1 MTEIQKLKR
10 KNKKCFG
17 NLVIRILDLFRI
29 SIFEFR
35 IFGLRYGSEALL
47 KVKNIET
54 LYGLIMAIRGV
65 SLEVQEGQIAAILGA
80 NGAGKTT
87 ILKTIM
93 GLLEDQPDKGTIE
106 FLGKRIDGKD
116 AEEIVHLGISYVPE
130 GREVFPELSVDENL
144 RMGAYIRKDKKSV
157 KEDYNRVIGHF
168 PVLSQRKNQWAG
180 TLSGGEQQM
189 LAMGRA
195 LMTKPKLLMLDEPSL
210 GLSPLLV
217 QEIFRII
224 KTFKGEGTTVLLVE
238 QNAKMALKISDYGFV
253 LENGRIVAANTP
265 DILLEDEDVKEFYL
279 GIRSEESVKGYQRW
293 KKKKRWR

>member
-1 MTEIQKLKR
+1 MAGE
-10 KNKKCFG
+10 
-17 NLVIRILDLFRI
+17 
-29 SIFEFR
+29 
-35 IFGLRYGSEALL
+35 GLLR
-47 KVKNIET
+47 VKNIET
-54 LYGLIMAIRGV
+54 LYGLILAIRGV

-116 AEEIVHLGISYVPE
+116 TEEIVHRGISYVPE

-144 RMGAYIRKDKKSV
+144 RMGAYIRKDKKLV
-157 KEDYNRVIGHF
+157 KEDYNRVISHF

-224 KTFKGEGTTVLLVE
+224 KTINGEGTTVILVE

-265 DILLEDEDVKEFYL
+265 DILLLDEDVKEFYL

>member
-1 MTEIQKLKR
+1 
-10 KNKKCFG
+10 
-17 NLVIRILDLFRI
+17 LVRNRRFARY
-29 SIFEFR
+29 SNFEF
-35 IFGLRYGSEALL
+35 GSYVMVQEALL

-106 FLGKRIDGKD
+106 FLEKRIDGKD

-195 LMTKPKLLMLDEPSL
+195 LMGKPKLLMLDEPSL

-224 KTFKGEGTTVLLVE
+224 KTFKGEGTTILLVE

-265 DILLEDEDVKEFYL
+265 DVLLEDEDVKEFYL